1 MGGGADEMKAFR
13 ELQSQLGPRWALA
26 DGDSPEPRDIVVV
39 PSLSFDG
46 IDRVAIDGV
55 IHYEER
61 MLFALNLLRHP
72 RARLVYV
79 TSAPIHPSAVD
90 YMLSLVSGI
99 PTEHMRRRLTVLP
112 LYDSSLVPLSSLAEA
127 RASG

>member
-1 MGGGADEMKAFR
+1 MGGGVDEIAKFR
-13 ELQSQLGPRWALA
+13 ELQSRLGPRWALA
-26 DGDSPEPRDIVVV
+26 DGDSPDPRDIVVV

-46 IDRVAIDGV
+46 LERVDIDGV

-90 YMLSLVSGI
+90 
-99 PTEHMRRRLTVLP
+99 
-112 LYDSSLVPLSSLAEA
+112 
-127 RASG
+127 